1 MRTTI
6 RRAGRLTVAIAIGTG
21 ALGLA
26 ACGDDYG
33 GDDSD
38 DDTGS
43 GQVTEPGTAAELP
56 VELVGEV
63 EGGEAFVAIVAGG
76 DGEVTAYVC
85 DGEEGDMAASG
96 DWFTGEVDGAEL
108 SLQAESGATLEAEL
122 TDEGATGTYTSADGT
137 TQDLSAEPAE
147 GEAGLYRG
155 EDGDVVA
162 GFIVSNDGDDRG
174 GIGIAG
180 RPATFARPAFSA
192 ANPVLLL
199 PALPQLQLALIQG

>member
-1 MRTTI
+1 MRSTI
-6 RRAGRLTVAIAIGTG
+6 RRAGRLAVAIAIGTG
-21 ALGLA
+21 AFGLA

-33 GDDSD
+33 SDDGD

-43 GQVTEPGTAAELP
+43 DVTEPAGDAELP

-63 EGGEAFVAIVAGG
+63 EGGEAFVAIVAGE

-85 DGEEGDMAASG
+85 DGEEGEMAATG

-122 TDEGATGTYTSADGT
+122 TDDGATGTYTSADGT
-137 TQDLSAEPAE
+137 TQALTAEPAE
-147 GEAGLYRG
+147 GDAGLYRG

-180 RPATFARPAFSA
+180 RPATFARPSFSA

-199 PALPQLQLALIQG
+199 PALPQLQMVLISG

>member
-6 RRAGRLTVAIAIGTG
+6 GRAGRLAVAIAVGTG

-26 ACGDDYG
+26 ACSDDYG
-33 GDDSD
+33 SDGDD

-43 GQVTEPGTAAELP
+43 DATEPAVDAELP
-56 VELVGEV
+56 AELVGEV
-63 EGGEAFVAIVAGG
+63 DGGEAFVAIVAGE

-85 DGEEGDMAASG
+85 DGEEGEMAATG
-96 DWFTGEVDGAEL
+96 DWFTGELDGATL
-108 SLQAESGATLEAEL
+108 SLQADSGATLEAEL
-122 TDEGATGTYTSADGT
+122 TDDGATGTYTSADGAT
-137 TQDLSAEPAE
+137 ADLAAEPAE
-147 GEAGLYRG
+147 GDAGLYRG

-162 GFIVSNDGDDRG
+162 GFIVDNDGDDRG

-199 PALPQLQLALIQG
+199 PAMPQLQMALVQG